1 MGHSLWYNWKR
12 ASDTIVNFFSDLGPV
27 IALALPGRTI
37 QRESMRVFLTTAIFW
52 LAALSSAAAQVM
64 ILRSAIVSTPR
75 PAASQASW
83 PTLRRALEIAWA
95 GLPGIALVVLFL
107 FTWRAMHAASPIA
120 PR

>member
-1 MGHSLWYNWKR
+1 
-12 ASDTIVNFFSDLGPV
+12 
-27 IALALPGRTI
+27 
-37 QRESMRVFLTTAIFW
+37 MRVFLTTAIFW

-75 PAASQASW
+75 PASPQASW

-107 FTWRAMHAASPIA
+107 FTWRAMHAASPLG